1 MTRKQKAQRIIGIVL
16 LVVLLVPVVILLR
29 PATYVDYFPVYTEH
43 TYIPLVELLR
53 TVDGTFD
60 DVSFLAVYAGLLA
73 LAIWLIVRST
83 RYRRTQ

>member
-1 MTRKQKAQRIIGIVL
+1 MTKKQKAQRIIGIVL
-16 LVVLLVPVVILLR
+16 LVTLLVPVIVMLR
-29 PATYVDYFPVYTEH
+29 PMTYVDYFPVYTEY
-43 TYIPLVELLR
+43 TYIPLIELLR